1 MFPDR
6 DLQLRILKELKTYYP
21 ENTATSELQKVVCSY
36 DDLSFIPNLFYLHDH
51 GLILGHESKD
61 FGLRKFLLI
70 QITVNGI
77 DFLADDGGLSAIL
90 NKVHIKFDEDDL
102 SKLLENRLEQTDLPS
117 ETKKSIMD
125 AIKSLPAEGIK
136 AIYTHLLSVGL
147 SHVQD
152 IPQLIEHI
160 LHTLH

>member
-1 MFPDR
+1 MGS
-6 DLQLRILKELKTYYP
+6 I
-21 ENTATSELQKVVCSY
+21 
-36 DDLSFIPNLFYLHDH
+36 I
-51 GLILGHESKD
+51 
-61 FGLRKFLLI
+61 
-70 QITVNGI
+70 
-77 DFLADDGGLSAIL
+77 
-90 NKVHIKFDEDDL
+90 EDDL

-117 ETKKSIMD
+117 ETKKSIMKT
-125 AIKSLPAEGIK
+125 IKSLPAEGIK